1 MSLIASLVD
10 EETIDFEP
18 RTAEEREMDR
28 EAVSNIRPA
37 VLALFD
43 SIVLF

>member
-28 EAVSNIRPA
+28 EAVSNIIRVDA
-37 VLALFD
+37 VKSFSSA
-43 SIVLF
+43 